1 MKIGIDASRANNLQK
16 TGVEWYAFYL
26 LQELKKIIPENV
38 EVILYSTEKLQGEL
52 ANLPKNWKNK
62 VLSWPPK
69 RLWTQ
74 IRLSLEMLFHRPD
87 VLFVP
92 AHVFPIIHPKKTV
105 MTIHDIAALD
115 FPDSYNAFE
124 KWYSLFS
131 SKQALQKLWKIITPS
146 IFTKQELKRLSSQNF
161 PEEKVKVIYHGF
173 GQTYKNNFSVEEKNN
188 ILNKYKIGSKFL
200 LSTSRLEHKKNTL
213 GIIKAFE
220 ILKSQEK
227 YPDLQLVLVGKPGVG
242 FTEVERTINNS
253 SYKKDIILPGW
264 VVEKDLPIILCSAQ
278 VFVFPSFYEG
288 FGLPILQAMSGGVP
302 VVTSNSSS
310 LPEIGGEAC
319 LYADP
324 NNTSEIASNIE
335 KFLTDEKT
343 RQEKI
348 QLGLSRSK
356 DFSWEKC
363 AKETWDVLFE

>member
-1 MKIGIDASRANNLQK
+1 LI
-16 TGVEWYAFYL
+16 
-26 LQELKKIIPENV
+26 QELKKIIPENV
-38 EVILYSTEKLQGEL
+38 EVILYSTENLQGDL
-52 ANLPKNWKNK
+52 SNLPKNWKNK

-74 IRLSLEMLFHRPD
+74 IRLSLEMLFHKPD

-92 AHVFPIIHPKKTV
+92 AHVFPIVHPKKIV

-173 GQTYKNNFSVEEKNN
+173 NQTYENNFLAEEKNRV
-188 ILNKYKIGSKFL
+188 LNKYKIGTKFL

-220 ILKSQEK
+220 ILKNNSV
-227 YPDLQLVLVGKPGVG
+227 YNDLQLILVGKPGFG
-242 FTEVERTINNS
+242 FTEVEQAINNS
-253 SYKKDIILPGW
+253 AYKKDIILPGW
-264 VVEKDLPIILCSAQ
+264 VEEKDLPIILSSAQ

-288 FGLPILQAMSGGVP
+288 FGLPILQAMSAGIP
-302 VVTSNSSS
+302 VVTSNFSS
-310 LPEIGGEAC
+310 LPEIGGGAC
-319 LYADP
+319 LFVDP
-324 NNTSEIASNIE
+324 NNISEIASNIE
-335 KFLTDEKT
+335 KILTDEKT

-348 QLGLSRSK
+348 QLGLLRAK
-356 DFSWEKC
+356 DFSWKKC
-363 AKETWDVLFE
+363 ARETWSVLSS